1 MVLHIDE
8 DSWTSGFLFCFWANF
23 CHLVKKIKIPGQ
35 LMQKKLC
42 EKKGGKIA
50 IFWGI
55 FLSKGKSPYL
65 DNTFLQVA
73 KI

>member
-42 EKKGGKIA
+42 EKK
-50 IFWGI
+50 
-55 FLSKGKSPYL
+55 
-65 DNTFLQVA
+65 VA
-73 KI
+73 KLPYFEEFFCLKVSHPI